1 MVETI
6 VKGAP
11 GHFDTGEGV
20 LEQLLALL
28 DTLAIKQFHVV
39 AGVTAWQKTAP
50 YLPEEVLVK
59 AQGNTTFLEGHCT
72 LEVAEKIA
80 SEASEKQVDA
90 IIGIGGGTVLDTAKA
105 AAALTGVKVVL
116 IPSIAATC
124 AAWAP
129 LSVFYDESGTFT
141 HFTEFPE
148 VNTLVLAEP
157 AIIAE
162 APVRYLKAGIADTLA
177 KYYEA
182 RTLLDAFYEGQTLP
196 VRIRISQQAAELCKG
211 VLLEDASGAI
221 QAAEQGIVT
230 DALKRVTEKIFMA
243 GGMVG
248 GFGGKA
254 GRVAAAHS
262 IHNGLT
268 AAPGTRK
275 HLHGELVA
283 YGLLVQLAIEED
295 WQELD
300 SLIEYYKT
308 WGLPI
313 RLSDLSVDV
322 KDEALISQVVKKA
335 VLPQES
341 IHYMEQEITEASV
354 REAIKRVESKTQHI
368 ETLEGELA

>member
-1 MVETI
+1 MLETV

-11 GHFDTGEGV
+11 GHFETGEGV
-20 LEQLLALL
+20 LEQLPALL
-28 DTLAIKQFHVV
+28 DALAIGRYHIV
-39 AGVTAWQKTAP
+39 AGVTAWQKTATH
-50 YLPEEVLVK
+50 LPEEVLGK
-59 AQGNTTFLEGHCT
+59 APGNTTFLEGHCT
-72 LEVAEKIA
+72 LDAAKEIA
-80 SEASEKQVDA
+80 SVVSEKQADA

-105 AAALTGVKVVL
+105 AAAVAGVKVVL

-129 LSVFYDESGTFT
+129 LSVFYDELGTFS

-157 AIIAE
+157 ALLAE

-196 VRIRISQQAAELCKG
+196 VRIRISQQSAELCKD
-211 VLLEDASGAI
+211 VLLEDAAGAI

-230 DALKRVTEKIFMA
+230 DALKRVIETIFMA

-300 SLIEYYKT
+300 NLIAYYKA
-308 WGLPI
+308 WGLP
-313 RLSDLSVDV
+313 LSLAALSVDAED
-322 KDEALISQVVKKA
+322 DEVIGQVVKKA